1 MIKEKVSELM
11 KSLIGLVDSIANKNL
26 VEARF
31 DEHRLEKMKKRSTKW
46 YFHLNDD
53 EEIPWPDDFEEDWE

>member
-1 MIKEKVSELM
+1 MIKEIVSELM

-26 VEARF
+26 AEARI
-31 DEHRLEKMKKRSTKW
+31 DEHRLEKMKKGNTKW

-53 EEIPWPDDFEEDWE
+53 EEMPWPDDFEEDWE